1 MCQRGLFRPKNQV
14 PDLIRSM
21 IKSLTKVIAKFQ
33 SKKTDAVDGGS
44 KEDDAKI
51 PANSV
56 SMQPTSRAPNVDS
69 PV

>member
-1 MCQRGLFRPKNQV
+1 
-14 PDLIRSM
+14 M

-56 SMQPTSRAPNVDS
+56 AMQPTSRAPNVDS
-69 PV
+69 LV